1 MSVQPLKPN
10 SALPMTL
17 SAMKPML
24 ILAAMLAALPVPRL
38 AAQDLSSNSAAAQ
51 AQLVQAQQELAKLRE
66 EITASKIPLATAL
79 REAESELFTKRREAE
94 RLQRLADNRNVDLRN
109 LENEQKLRLEEVDY
123 LSTLLT
129 DYLSRL
135 NSTIDSSEIQALG
148 DPLTRML
155 NAGESPDVARSEV
168 LKTKLGAIDLGFD
181 RIKRLLGGARFEGKA
196 VLPGGSL
203 QDGTFMLIGPL
214 SYFATKDGKTAGLV
228 ERGASTHPK
237 VTVFSDKEI
246 PVIAALASKGEGP
259 LAIDTTMGKAKAIAT
274 SKESLTEHIRKG
286 GFWMIPIILFGV
298 IAVCMALFKFGEI
311 STVKALPS
319 DVLAEVLKL
328 VGAGQ
333 LPEASKLLRSHP
345 GPAAKMLSEAVKNL
359 HLPKE
364 VIEEM
369 MFETMLET
377 QPKLERGLSFISVTA
392 SVAPL
397 LGLLGTVTGMM
408 TTFNLI
414 TLFGTGDAKSLSSGI
429 SEALITTEYGLIV
442 AIPSLLLYG
451 YLSRRVNGIMGDLEQ
466 ISIAFSNGVSSLRAT
481 TPPAPETPA
490 AGLPSPAA
498 A

>member
-1 MSVQPLKPN
+1 
-10 SALPMTL
+10 MTTPSRPFRL
-17 SAMKPML
+17 
-24 ILAAMLAALPVPRL
+24 LAALGVLLVSSPIARV
-38 AAQDLSSNSAAAQ
+38 AAQDIAGNTTAAQ

-66 EITASKIPLATAL
+66 EITAAKIPLATAL
-79 REAESELFTKRREAE
+79 REAETELFAKRRESE

-109 LENEQKLRLEEVDY
+109 LENEQKLRNEEVDY

-135 NSTIDSSEIQALG
+135 NSTVDASEIQVVG
-148 DPLTRML
+148 ESLTKML
-155 NAGESPDVARSEV
+155 NVGETPDIAREEIF
-168 LKTKLGAIDLGFD
+168 KTKLGAIDMGFD
-181 RIKRLLGGARFEGKA
+181 RIKNLLGGAKFEGKA
-196 VLPGGSL
+196 IVPGGSL
-203 QDGTFMLIGPL
+203 QDGTFVLLGPL
-214 SYFATKDGKTAGLV
+214 SYFASKDGKAAGIV
-228 ERGASTHPK
+228 ERGAAMHPK
-237 VTVFSDKEI
+237 VTVFSEKEI
-246 PVIAALASKGEGP
+246 PAIAALASKGEGQ
-259 LAIDTTMGKAKAIAT
+259 LSIDTTMGKAKAIVT
-274 SKESLTEHIRKG
+274 SKESISEHIKKG
-286 GFWMIPIILFGV
+286 GLWMIPIIGFGV
-298 IAVCMALFKFGEI
+298 VAVCMALFKFGEI
-311 STVKALPS
+311 STVKVLPG
-319 DVLAEVLKL
+319 DVLDKVLAL
-328 VGAGQ
+328 VGQGNI
-333 LPEASKLLRSHP
+333 PEAAKLLRTHP

-364 VIEEM
+364 VLEEM

-442 AIPSLLLYG
+442 AIPALLLYG

-466 ISIAFSNGVSSLRAT
+466 ISIAFGNGMSAIRT
-481 TPPAPETPA
+481 PAPTRPEGDAPLAGA
-490 AGLPSPAA
+490 APAA